1 MKTTLLSVALLS
13 LFANGQVSAK
23 NLYTDTDLPKDGGGA
38 NWIES
43 YEGYD
48 QLIATRTE
56 GEHVISGYDTVNIT
70 HYQDGDKALLHS
82 EKGTLKLSAN
92 NVTLKGASASGSGD
106 GPILIHAYGGK
117 IDVEATNDIVIA
129 AGKNNAVM
137 SQAVPGKGDSLV
149 KLHADGNITIT
160 AEGTGNTVSVAMLQS
175 KMSDLTSG
183 LDIHAG
189 GDVTILSQNGAALQV
204 FNRNTEPQY
213 KGDDG
218 HADVKVTADG
228 NLTLHG
234 KTYGLFQAMQVA
246 GANSTANGTY
256 TAGKKIDIYGDQL
269 GVYMSSPVA
278 GNEALIDAPEINVST
293 KNSTSGFAAI
303 YAQNNAKLT
312 LGNGSDTR
320 QINISAD
327 QGAAISGASSS
338 TIIFNKSN
346 TFVNGKT
353 YSEGTLQLNNTVYN
367 MVGSS
372 SMWAKTVEGK
382 NSSIVVNDLSQ
393 TSVSI
398 RNNKVESLNVVLGST
413 INDTYDSVE
422 DAAAALAKSVEITSV
437 DKGSVMLSGQSGVFS
452 DGFTADEKGSITSS
466 TLNPTL
472 DAYGNYT
479 AMTLIEWRNEVN
491 HISQR
496 LGDVRDSSK
505 TVGAWAR
512 VYGYDSSYSDNVS
525 IGLKTNSI
533 QVGGDYRLNN
543 SWLVG
548 GAFSYTNGDGTL
560 SNGTADTDGY
570 SLAAYLSGF
579 FDCGAYVDFVGRV
592 GRLST
597 DITTFNDSTT
607 FKASYDNTTFGLSA
621 EVGYRL
627 NLNKTFYVEP
637 QAELAYGYV
646 KGDDFTAS
654 NTVRIE
660 QDNLQ
665 TLVGRLGT
673 RIGASF
679 AEGAGTVF
687 AHASV
692 NHDFLGD
699 ADYKAS
705 YGTKAPRDLSVDIG
719 GTWYSYGI
727 GAQFN
732 TTKSLN
738 FYGTLER
745 SNGTDYQEDYRYSVG
760 LSYRY

>member
-1 MKTTLLSVALLS
+1 M
-13 LFANGQVSAK
+13 
-23 NLYTDTDLPKDGGGA
+23 
-38 NWIES
+38 
-43 YEGYD
+43 
-48 QLIATRTE
+48 
-56 GEHVISGYDTVNIT
+56 
-70 HYQDGDKALLHS
+70 
-82 EKGTLKLSAN
+82 KLSAN

-160 AEGTGNTVSVAMLQS
+160 AEGMGNTVSVAMLQS

-278 GNEALIDAPEINVST
+278 GNEALIDAPEINIST

-398 RNNKVESLNVVLGST
+398 RNNKVESLNVALGST

-437 DKGSVMLSGQSGVFS
+437 NKGSVMLSGQSGVFS
-452 DGFTADEKGSITSS
+452 DGFTADEKGTVTSR

-525 IGLKTNSI
+525 ISLKANSI

-592 GRLST
+592 GRLSS

-607 FKASYDNTTFGLSA
+607 FKASYDNTTIGLSA

-732 TTKSLN
+732 TTKNLN

>member
-1 MKTTLLSVALLS
+1 M
-13 LFANGQVSAK
+13 
-23 NLYTDTDLPKDGGGA
+23 
-38 NWIES
+38 
-43 YEGYD
+43 
-48 QLIATRTE
+48 
-56 GEHVISGYDTVNIT
+56 
-70 HYQDGDKALLHS
+70 
-82 EKGTLKLSAN
+82 
-92 NVTLKGASASGSGD
+92 TLKGASASGSGD

>member
-1 MKTTLLSVALLS
+1 MDKSLLRIYIQTQIFPKT
-13 LFANGQVSAK
+13 
-23 NLYTDTDLPKDGGGA
+23 GGGA

>member
-23 NLYTDTDLPKDGGGA
+23 NLYTDTDLPKDGGA

>member
-23 NLYTDTDLPKDGGGA
+23 NLYTDADLPKDGGA

-43 YEGYD
+43 YKGYD
-48 QLIATRTE
+48 QLIATRAD

-92 NVTLKGASASGSGD
+92 NVTLKGASASGAGD

-175 KMSDLTSG
+175 KMSGLTSG

-234 KTYGLFQAMQVA
+234 KTYGLFQAMQVD

-269 GVYMSSPVA
+269 GVYMTSPIA
-278 GNEALIDAPEINVST
+278 GNKALIDAPEINIST
-293 KNSTSGFAAI
+293 KNSEGTLAAI
-303 YAQNNAKLT
+303 YARDNANLT

-320 QINISAD
+320 QINISTD
-327 QGAAISGASSS
+327 QGFAISGASSS
-338 TIIFNKSN
+338 TITFNKSN
-346 TFVNGKT
+346 TFVNGNT
-353 YSEGTLQLNNTVYN
+353 YSEGTLQLNDTVYN

-372 SMWAKTVEGK
+372 AMWANTVEGK

-398 RNNKVESLNVVLGST
+398 RNNKVESLNVALGSA

-422 DAAAALAKSVEITSV
+422 EAAAALAKSVEIASV

-452 DGFTADEKGSITSS
+452 DGFTADEKGTVTSR

-479 AMTLIEWRNEVN
+479 AMTLIAWRNEVN

-512 VYGYDSSYSDNVS
+512 VYGYDSSYSENVS
-525 IGLKTNSI
+525 ISLKANSI

-719 GTWYSYGI
+719 GTWYSYGV

-732 TTKSLN
+732 TTKNLN
-738 FYGTLER
+738 YYGTLER

>member
-1 MKTTLLSVALLS
+1 
-13 LFANGQVSAK
+13 
-23 NLYTDTDLPKDGGGA
+23 
-38 NWIES
+38 
-43 YEGYD
+43 
-48 QLIATRTE
+48 
-56 GEHVISGYDTVNIT
+56 
-70 HYQDGDKALLHS
+70 
-82 EKGTLKLSAN
+82 
-92 NVTLKGASASGSGD
+92 
-106 GPILIHAYGGK
+106 
-117 IDVEATNDIVIA
+117 
-129 AGKNNAVM
+129 
-137 SQAVPGKGDSLV
+137 
-149 KLHADGNITIT
+149 
-160 AEGTGNTVSVAMLQS
+160 
-175 KMSDLTSG
+175 
-183 LDIHAG
+183 
-189 GDVTILSQNGAALQV
+189 
-204 FNRNTEPQY
+204 
-213 KGDDG
+213 
-218 HADVKVTADG
+218 
-228 NLTLHG
+228 
-234 KTYGLFQAMQVA
+234 MQVA

-269 GVYMSSPVA
+269 GVYISSPGA
-278 GNEALIDAPEINVST
+278 GNKALIDAPEINIST
-293 KNSTSGFAAI
+293 KNSEGTLAAI
-303 YAQNNAKLT
+303 YARDNANLT

-327 QGAAISGASSS
+327 QGFAISGASSS
-338 TIIFNKSN
+338 TITFNKSN
-346 TFVNGKT
+346 TFVNGQT
-353 YSEGTLQLNNTVYN
+353 NSEGTLQLNNTVYH

-372 SMWAKTVEGK
+372 SMLANTVEGK

-398 RNNKVESLNVVLGST
+398 RNNKVESLNVALGSA

-452 DGFTADEKGSITSS
+452 DGFTADEKGTVTSR

-472 DAYGNYT
+472 DTYGNYT

-491 HISQR
+491 HISER

-525 IGLKTNSI
+525 ISLKANSI

-732 TTKSLN
+732 TTKNLN

>member
-1 MKTTLLSVALLS
+1 M
-13 LFANGQVSAK
+13 
-23 NLYTDTDLPKDGGGA
+23 
-38 NWIES
+38 
-43 YEGYD
+43 
-48 QLIATRTE
+48 
-56 GEHVISGYDTVNIT
+56 
-70 HYQDGDKALLHS
+70 
-82 EKGTLKLSAN
+82 KLSAN

>member
-1 MKTTLLSVALLS
+1 MDKSLLRIYIQTQIFPKT
-13 LFANGQVSAK
+13 
-23 NLYTDTDLPKDGGGA
+23 GGA